1 MNKKRFII
9 PGILGLCLISVFIG
23 IMIASQFNWTG
34 SSTAV
39 QIETNAKPK
48 ESSAA
53 VESQGA
59 FIPGNI
65 FVKIAKE
72 ANPAVVYVSSTQVVK
87 NFQFHAPMND
97 PFRDFFGD
105 DFFNKFFGIPKGD
118 LKRKSLGS
126 GFIISKDGYI
136 LTNNHVVKDAED
148 IKITLTSKNEYEAKI
163 IGSDEDMDIALL
175 KIEAKEDLP
184 VVRLGDSDR
193 LEIGEWVV
201 AIGNPFGLEHTVTA
215 GIVSAKWRP
224 IGQGPYDSFIQ
235 TDASI
240 NPGNSGGPLLN
251 IRGEVVG
258 INTAI
263 TAEGQGIGFAIPI
276 NMVKEVMAELK
287 EKGKITRGW
296 LGLVIQKVTPDLA
309 KSFGLKENRGAL
321 VAEVVEGSPAD
332 KAGIKQ
338 GDVIISFNGKEINE
352 YTDLSRMAGLTRP
365 GTKVRLELIR
375 DMKKKEVEVEI
386 GTFSSEAAVAKG
398 PVETEL
404 GMTLQ
409 DITPQLAEHFDLSE
423 TSGVLVTNV
432 IPGSAADKANI
443 RRGDIIIEVNRQ
455 KVTNVSEFQKIA
467 KKNKKTLLLL
477 IKREDHLLYTAIKEK

>member
-39 QIETNAKPK
+39 QIETNAKLK

-87 NFQFHAPMND
+87 NFQFRAPMND

-163 IGSDEDMDIALL
+163 VGSDEDMDIALL
-175 KIEAKEDLP
+175 KIETKEDLP

-409 DITPQLAEHFDLSE
+409 NITPELADHFDLSE

-455 KVTNVSEFQKIA
+455 KVANVSEFQKIA

>member
-1 MNKKRFII
+1 MEKKRFIVPVI
-9 PGILGLCLISVFIG
+9 IVTSLISVFIG
-23 IMIASQFNWTG
+23 IMIASHFNWTQN
-34 SSTAV
+34 STAV
-39 QIETNAKPK
+39 QLESNGKPK
-48 ESSAA
+48 ESTVAE
-53 VESQGA
+53 VL
-59 FIPGNI
+59 IPGNI
-65 FVKIAKE
+65 FVKIAKD

-148 IKITLTSKNEYEAKI
+148 IKITLSTKNEYEAKV
-163 IGSDEDMDIALL
+163 IGSDADMDIALL
-175 KIEAKEDLP
+175 KIEVKEDLP
-184 VVRLGDSDR
+184 VVEMGDSDH
-193 LEIGEWVV
+193 LEIGEWVM

-276 NMVKEVMAELK
+276 NMVKETLPELK

-309 KSFGLKENRGAL
+309 KSFGLKENKGAL
-321 VAEVVEGSPAD
+321 VTEVVDGSPAE
-332 KAGIKQ
+332 KAGLKQ
-338 GDVIISFNGKEINE
+338 GDVVISFNGKEIRE
-352 YTDLSRMAGLTRP
+352 YTDLSRFAGLTRP
-365 GTKVRLELIR
+365 GTKVQLEIIR
-375 DMKKKEVEVEI
+375 DMKKKVITVEVA
-386 GTFSSEAAVAKG
+386 TFSSEEAKGGQG

-404 GMTLQ
+404 GMSLQ
-409 DITPQLAEHFDLSE
+409 NITPELADHFNLSE
-423 TSGVLVTNV
+423 TTGVLVTNV
-432 IPGSAADKANI
+432 VRGSAADEANI
-443 RRGDIIIEVNRQ
+443 RRGDIIIEANKQ
-455 KVTNVSEFQKIA
+455 KVSDVAEFQKIA